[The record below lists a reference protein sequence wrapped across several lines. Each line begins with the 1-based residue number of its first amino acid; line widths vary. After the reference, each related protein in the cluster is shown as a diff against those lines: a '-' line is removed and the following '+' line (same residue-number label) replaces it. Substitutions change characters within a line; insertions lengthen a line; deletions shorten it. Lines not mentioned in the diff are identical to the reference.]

1 MPLQQPIYIFADL
14 DDSLFQTK
22 RKCPETSALVT
33 AAKDR
38 NGGVLS
44 YFTGEQKILV
54 TFLQQ
59 GTLIPVTGR
68 NTAALN
74 RVQLQFTSYRI
85 TSHGAMVLDS
95 NGKPDEEWLT
105 LIQAQCIQWRE
116 NLSAVLAQV
125 ENHIVNANLAL
136 RCRVIDDQ
144 GVSVYVSIKGE
155 EGALRRLLAKVWKLW
170 KAEGVQVHH
179 NGENMALLPPFANKA
194 RAVAFLMQRLRGA
207 GVSPLFM
214 GIGDSL
220 TDLPFLR
227 LCHYAIIPRGSQ
239 IQEMIGA

>member
-1 MPLQQPIYIFADL
+1 MSLQQPIYIFADL

-22 RKCPETSALVT
+22 RKCPTTGTLFT

-38 NGGVLS
+38 YGMPLS
-44 YFTGEQKILV
+44 YFTGEQKVLL
-54 TFLQQ
+54 TLLQQ

-68 NTAALN
+68 NTAALD
-74 RVQLQFTSYRI
+74 RVQLSFTSYRI

-95 NGKPDEEWLT
+95 NGKPDEEWLA
-105 LIQAQCIQWRE
+105 LIQAQCMQWRE
-116 NLSAVLAQV
+116 NLSAVLV
-125 ENHIVNANLAL
+125 LIEKHIVNANLAL
-136 RCRVIDDQ
+136 RCRVIEDQ

-155 EGALRRLLAKVWKLW
+155 EGALQYLLATVWELW

-194 RAVAFLMQRLRGA
+194 RAVAFLMQRLHDN

-220 TDLPFLR
+220 TDLPFLQ

-239 IQEMIGA
+239 IQEMIGN